1 MIWATRTRLF
11 NRKVIKSAKKLMEL
25 PFFYL
30 ADIPSAANEL
40 VLPEETSKHIV
51 SVLRMQEGEELL
63 LTNGLGSIVR
73 ASIQKAHKKNCVL
86 QVIDLMQ
93 TADSRKPVTLAISLL
108 KNPGRF
114 EWMLEKVTE
123 LGIRTVIPFI
133 SHRTERQHFRA
144 DRMQS
149 IMISAMLQS
158 QQSWL
163 TEIMEP
169 VSFAEVIKRSDYEN
183 KYIAHCLPEQR
194 ISLSHSADMS
204 ASSII
209 LIGPEGDFS
218 LSEISAALEV
228 GYKPVTLGDTRL
240 RTETAGVVAATL
252 LSIH

>member
-1 MIWATRTRLF
+1 
-11 NRKVIKSAKKLMEL
+11 MEL
-25 PFFYL
+25 PFFYH
-30 ADIPSAANEL
+30 ADIPADAAEL
-40 VLPEETSKHIV
+40 ILPEETSKHIV
-51 SVLRMQEGEELL
+51 SVLRMQEGEELR
-63 LTNGLGSIVR
+63 LTNGLGTIVK

-86 QVIDLMQ
+86 HAIDLMQ
-93 TADSRKPVTLAISLL
+93 PADSRKPVTLAISLL

-123 LGIRTVIPFI
+123 IGVKSVIPLLC
-133 SHRTERQHFRA
+133 HRTERQHFRA
-144 DRMQS
+144 DRMKS
-149 IMISAMLQS
+149 IMVSAMLQS

-163 TEIMEP
+163 TEMMEP
-169 VSFAEVIKRSDYEN
+169 VSFSDIIKMGDFEN

-194 ISLSHSADMS
+194 TSLRQDTNKS

-218 LSEISAALEV
+218 PLEINAALEF

>member
-1 MIWATRTRLF
+1 
-11 NRKVIKSAKKLMEL
+11 MEL

-30 ADIPSAANEL
+30 ADFPADAAEL
-40 VLPEETSKHIV
+40 ILPEETSRHIV
-51 SVLRMQEGEELL
+51 SVLRMQEGEEIL
-63 LTNGLGSIVR
+63 LTNGLGAILR
-73 ASIQKAHKKNCVL
+73 ASIQKAHKKNCL
-86 QVIDLMQ
+86 LRAIDLKHA
-93 TADSRKPVTLAISLL
+93 ADSRKPVTLAVSLL

-114 EWMLEKVTE
+114 EWMLEKVSE
-123 LGIRTVIPFI
+123 IGVRSVIPLL
-133 SHRTERQHFRA
+133 SQRTERQHFRA
-144 DRMQS
+144 ERMKNVVV
-149 IMISAMLQS
+149 SAMLQS

-163 TEIMEP
+163 TEITEP
-169 VSFAEVIKRSDYEN
+169 ISFSEVTKMGPYDN

-194 ISLSHSADMS
+194 TSLRQDADMS

-218 LSEISAALEV
+218 PLEITAALEF

>member
-1 MIWATRTRLF
+1 
-11 NRKVIKSAKKLMEL
+11 MEL

-30 ADIPSAANEL
+30 ADIPADTAEFI
-40 VLPEETSKHIV
+40 LPEETSKHIV
-51 SVLRMQEGEELL
+51 SVLRMQEGEELQ
-63 LTNGLGSIVR
+63 LTNGRGKIVR
-73 ASIQKAHKKNCVL
+73 ASIQKAHKKSCTLKTIEVL
-86 QVIDLMQ
+86 QSV
-93 TADSRKPVTLAISLL
+93 DSRKPVTLAISLL
-108 KNPGRF
+108 KNPSRF

-123 LGIRTVIPFI
+123 IGIRKVIPLI

-144 DRMQS
+144 DRMKN

-163 TEIMEP
+163 PEMMEP
-169 VSFAEVIKRSDYEN
+169 VSFTEVLKMGDFEK

-194 ISLSHSADMS
+194 TSLRQGANQSS
-204 ASSII
+204 SSII
-209 LIGPEGDFS
+209 LVGPEGDFS
-218 LSEISAALEV
+218 PEEISAAIEL

>member
-1 MIWATRTRLF
+1 
-11 NRKVIKSAKKLMEL
+11 MEL

-30 ADIPSAANEL
+30 ADIPTASNEL

-51 SVLRMQEGEELL
+51 SVLRMQEGDELQ

-73 ASIQKAHKKNCVL
+73 ANIQKAHKKNCVL
-86 QVIDLMQ
+86 NTVEVLNNV
-93 TADSRKPVTLAISLL
+93 DSRKPVTLAISLL
-108 KNPGRF
+108 KNPSRF

-123 LGIRTVIPFI
+123 IGIRTVIPLI

-144 DRMQS
+144 DRMKN
-149 IMISAMLQS
+149 IMVSAMVQS

-163 TEIMEP
+163 PEMMEP
-169 VSFAEVIKRSDYEN
+169 ISFAEVIKMGFYEN
-183 KYIAHCLPEQR
+183 KFIAHCLPEER
-194 ISLSHSADMS
+194 STLRECTGSEL
-204 ASSII
+204 SSII

-218 LSEISAALEV
+218 PAEISDALTQ
-228 GYKPVTLGDTRL
+228 GYKAVTLGNNRL

>member
-1 MIWATRTRLF
+1 
-11 NRKVIKSAKKLMEL
+11 MEL
-25 PFFYL
+25 PFFYF
-30 ADIPSAANEL
+30 ADLSKTAIEL

-51 SVLRMQEGEELL
+51 SVLRMQEGEELR
-63 LTNGLGSIVR
+63 LTNGLGTVAR
-73 ASIQKAHKKNCVL
+73 ANIQKAHKKNCILNAIEVL
-86 QVIDLMQ
+86 H
-93 TADSRKPVTLAISLL
+93 TPDSRKPVTLAISLL

-123 LGIRTVIPFI
+123 IGIRSVIPLL
-133 SHRTERQHFRA
+133 SQRTERQHFRA
-144 DRMQS
+144 DRMKN
-149 IMISAMLQS
+149 IMVSAMLQS

-169 VSFAEVIKRSDYEN
+169 VSFAELIKTGDYKN
-183 KYIAHCLPEQR
+183 KFIAHCLPEQR
-194 ISLSHSADMS
+194 TSLRQGSFQS

-218 LSEISAALEV
+218 PVEISAALEF

-240 RTETAGVVAATL
+240 RTETAGVVAVTL

>member
-1 MIWATRTRLF
+1 
-11 NRKVIKSAKKLMEL
+11 MEL

-30 ADIPSAANEL
+30 AEIPSAATEL

-51 SVLRMQEGEELL
+51 SVLRMQEGEELRV
-63 LTNGLGSIVR
+63 TNGMGTIVS
-73 ASIQKAHKKNCVL
+73 AIIQKAHKKNCILNAVE
-86 QVIDLMQ
+86 VFQ
-93 TADSRKPVTLAISLL
+93 TKDSRKPVTLAISLL

-114 EWMLEKVTE
+114 EWMLEKVME
-123 LGIRTVIPFI
+123 IGIQSVIPLL
-133 SHRTERQHFRA
+133 SQRSERQHFRA
-144 DRMQS
+144 ERMKS
-149 IMISAMLQS
+149 IMVSAMLQS

-163 TEIMEP
+163 TEIKEP
-169 VSFAEVIKRSDYEN
+169 VPFTEIIKASGYQH
-183 KYIAHCLPEQR
+183 KFIAHCLPEQKT
-194 ISLSHSADMS
+194 SLRQGSYQS

-218 LSEISAALEV
+218 PLEITAAIEF

>member
-1 MIWATRTRLF
+1 
-11 NRKVIKSAKKLMEL
+11 MEL

-40 VLPEETSKHIV
+40 VLPEESSKHIV
-51 SVLRMQEGEELL
+51 SVLRMQEGDELQ
-63 LTNGLGSIVR
+63 LTNGQGTIVR
-73 ASIQKAHKKNCVL
+73 AYIQIAHKKNCTLKTIEVL
-86 QVIDLMQ
+86 QSV
-93 TADSRKPVTLAISLL
+93 DSRRPVTLAISLL
-108 KNPGRF
+108 KNPSRF

-123 LGIRTVIPFI
+123 IGIRKVVPLI
-133 SHRTERQHFRA
+133 SQRTERQHFRA
-144 DRMQS
+144 DRMKN
-149 IMISAMLQS
+149 IMVSAVLQS

-163 TEIMEP
+163 PEISEP
-169 VSFAEVIKRSDYEN
+169 VSFMELIKTGDYKN
-183 KYIAHCLPEQR
+183 KYIAHCLPEER
-194 ISLSHSADMS
+194 TSLRQDADSS

-218 LSEISAALEV
+218 PTEISAAIEQ